1 MRTSKVAEVFLCDGW
16 KPKIYPCYYI
26 NIGGSDNKQVYL
38 KKFKGI
44 PENFSMND
52 AKFKK
57 FKVMSSTCKLLLVIM
72 LCFQSEANL
81 LSDEEWR
88 NFVLSLDENGTL
100 ILSEKHKDTVLMN
113 FADKEPYK
121 PTYFFIRSRNDTA
134 LWKIH
139 KS

>member
-1 MRTSKVAEVFLCDGW
+1 
-16 KPKIYPCYYI
+16 
-26 NIGGSDNKQVYL
+26 
-38 KKFKGI
+38 
-44 PENFSMND
+44 MND